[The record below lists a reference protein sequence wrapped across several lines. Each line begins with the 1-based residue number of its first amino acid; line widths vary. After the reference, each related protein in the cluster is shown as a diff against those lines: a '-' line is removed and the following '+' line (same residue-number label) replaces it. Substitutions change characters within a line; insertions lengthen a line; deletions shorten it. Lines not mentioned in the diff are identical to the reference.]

1 MNTLKIYSVIMIAF
15 AALTISCSSDD
26 DAPTAP
32 VFLEENP
39 IPALIA
45 DAGYSETSITDLASS
60 AEVGYSFTPLVSG
73 KINALMLS
81 LPVANANTRVTL
93 WDVDTQQA
101 IQTIYVSVPTAAT
114 EVIKKITPIALV
126 KNKKYALS
134 FFNGKIYYLH
144 SSPTSTSIPYPRT
157 YGNIKIDDI
166 VMVYTN
172 GLQSFPTGD
181 GLSSAYMGDVSM
193 KFQQTL

>member
-1 MNTLKIYSVIMIAF
+1 MKTKIYSAIMIAF
-15 AALTISCSSDD
+15 AALTISCSGDD
-26 DAPTAP
+26 DAPTTP

-45 DAGYSETSITDLASS
+45 DAGYSQTSITDLASS
-60 AEVGYSFTPLVSG
+60 AEVGYSFTPLVNG
-73 KINALMLS
+73 KINALVLS

-93 WDVDTQQA
+93 WDVETQLA

-114 EVIKKITPIALV
+114 EVIKKITPITLV

-134 FFNGKIYYLH
+134 FYNGKIYYLH
-144 SSPTSTSIPYPRT
+144 STPSGSIPYPRT

-166 VMVYTN
+166 VFVYTN

-181 GLSSAYMGDVSM
+181 GMSSAFVGDLTM